1 MGVPKPKGG
10 IPKEEPQAS
19 LLTIYGMKYIG
30 SMLVGYVMGISIIS
44 LLPPCLSSWYNSYT
58 IQS

>member
-10 IPKEEPQAS
+10 IPQEELQAS

-30 SMLVGYVMGISIIS
+30 SMLVGYVMGISIIIEQIVW
-44 LLPPCLSSWYNSYT
+44 LG
-58 IQS
+58 